1 MKIGILGNDGKE
13 WHIQRLLGELRRR
26 GAEAYVFPAT
36 RLVSRISAEPKV
48 SVKGYMIEDYDAV
61 IVRRMP
67 GGTAERVF
75 YRMDA
80 VHMLEEYGV
89 YVINPALSIEKSVNK
104 YYTSALLEK
113 AGIMSP
119 RTVVTESFTESMRA
133 FEELGGDVVVKP
145 LFGSLGAGITR
156 LTDGDIAYRVFRAL
170 ESTQSVFYIQ
180 EYIPHGN
187 KDIRAFVIGDEVVA
201 SMKRVG
207 AGWKTNISSGA
218 APEPYEASDEE
229 VETSL
234 KAAETLGLEYTGVDL
249 MRSEDD
255 GTLYTLEV
263 NSTPGWEGLQKVTTV
278 DIAERLVEYV
288 LEQLR

>member
-13 WHIQRLLGELRRR
+13 WHIQRLLRVLHGR

-36 RLVSRISAEPKV
+36 RLVSRITLEPKI
-48 SVKGYMIEDYDAV
+48 SVKGYMVEDYDAV

-80 VHMLEEYGV
+80 LHMLEEYGV
-89 YVINPALSIEKSVNK
+89 LVVNPALSIEKSVNK

-113 AGIMSP
+113 AGITSP
-119 RTVVTESFTESMRA
+119 RTVVTESFTEAMSA

-145 LFGSLGAGITR
+145 LFGSLGAGMTR
-156 LTDGDIAYRVFRAL
+156 ITDGDIAYRVFRAL
-170 ESTQSVFYIQ
+170 ESTQSVFYLQ
-180 EYIPHGN
+180 EYVPHGN
-187 KDIRAFVIGDEVVA
+187 EDIRVFVIGGEVVA
-201 SMKRVG
+201 SMRRVA

-218 APEPYEASDEE
+218 APEPYEPTGEE
-229 VETSL
+229 VEMSL

-249 MRSEDD
+249 MRSEED

-263 NSTPGWEGLQKVTTV
+263 NSTPGWEGLQKVTSV
-278 DIAERLVEYV
+278 DIAERLVEHV
-288 LEQLR
+288 FERLG

>member
-1 MKIGILGNDGKE
+1 MKVGILGNDGKE
-13 WHIQRLLGELRRR
+13 WHIQRLLREFRRR

-36 RLVSRISAEPKV
+36 KLVSRIAAEPKV
-48 SVKGYMIEDYDAV
+48 SVKGYMVEDYDAV

-113 AGIMSP
+113 AGITSP
-119 RTVVTESFTESMRA
+119 RTVVTESFTGAMRA

-156 LTDGDIAYRVFRAL
+156 LTDEDIAYRVFRAL
-170 ESTQSVFYIQ
+170 ESTQTVFYIQ

-187 KDIRAFVIGDEVVA
+187 KDIRAFVIGGEVVA

-207 AGWKTNISSGA
+207 AGWNTNISSGA
-218 APEPYEASDEE
+218 APEPYEPTGEE

-249 MRSEDD
+249 MRSEED
-255 GTLYTLEV
+255 GALYTLEV
-263 NSTPGWEGLQKVTTV
+263 NSTPGWEGLQKVTSV
-278 DIAERLVEYV
+278 DIAERLVEYI

>member
-218 APEPYEASDEE
+218 APEPYEPSDEE

-255 GTLYTLEV
+255 GTLYTLEA

-288 LEQLR
+288 FEKLR

>member
-1 MKIGILGNDGKE
+1 
-13 WHIQRLLGELRRR
+13 
-26 GAEAYVFPAT
+26 
-36 RLVSRISAEPKV
+36 
-48 SVKGYMIEDYDAV
+48 MIEDYDAL

-104 YYTSALLEK
+104 HYTSALLEK
-113 AGIMSP
+113 AGITSP
-119 RTVVTESFTESMRA
+119 RTVVTESFTRAMRA

-187 KDIRAFVIGDEVVA
+187 ADIRVFVIGGEVVA
-201 SMKRVG
+201 SMRRVA

-218 APEPYEASDEE
+218 APEPYEPTGEE
-229 VETSL
+229 AETSL

-249 MRSEDD
+249 MRSEED
-255 GTLYTLEV
+255 GALYTLEV
-263 NSTPGWEGLQKVTTV
+263 NSTPGWEGLQKVTSV
-278 DIAERLVEYV
+278 DIAERLIEHVFER
-288 LEQLR
+288 LR

>member
-1 MKIGILGNDGKE
+1 VKIGILGNDGKE
-13 WHIQRLLGELRRR
+13 WHIQRLLRELRSR

-36 RLVSRISAEPKV
+36 RLVSRITLEPKV
-48 SVKGYMIEDYDAV
+48 SVKGYMIEDYDAL

-113 AGIMSP
+113 AGITSP

-170 ESTQSVFYIQ
+170 ESTQSVFYLQ

-187 KDIRAFVIGDEVVA
+187 KDIRAFVIGGEVVA

-218 APEPYEASDEE
+218 APEPYELSDEE

-249 MRSEDD
+249 MRSEED

-263 NSTPGWEGLQKVTTV
+263 NSTPGWEGLQKVTSV

>member
-1 MKIGILGNDGKE
+1 VKIGILGNDGKE
-13 WHIQRLLGELRRR
+13 WHIQRLLGELRSR

-36 RLVSRISAEPKV
+36 RLVSRIGAEPKV
-48 SVKGYMIEDYDAV
+48 AVKGYMIEDYDAL

-80 VHMLEEYGV
+80 IHMLEEYGV

-187 KDIRAFVIGDEVVA
+187 EDIRAFVIGDEVVA

-249 MRSEDD
+249 MRSDID

-263 NSTPGWEGLQKVTTV
+263 NSTPGWEGLQKVTNV

>member
-36 RLVSRISAEPKV
+36 RLVSRIGAEPKV

-80 VHMLEEYGV
+80 LHMLEEYGV

-180 EYIPHGN
+180 EFIPHGN

>member
-1 MKIGILGNDGKE
+1 VKIGILGNDGKE
-13 WHIQRLLGELRRR
+13 WHIQRLLGELRSR

-36 RLVSRISAEPKV
+36 RLVSRITLEPKV
-48 SVKGYMIEDYDAV
+48 SVKDYMIEDYDAV

-113 AGIMSP
+113 AGLTSP

-170 ESTQSVFYIQ
+170 ESTQSVFYVQ

-187 KDIRAFVIGDEVVA
+187 KDIRAFVIGGEVVA

-218 APEPYEASDEE
+218 APEPYELSDEE

-249 MRSEDD
+249 MRSEED

-263 NSTPGWEGLQKVTTV
+263 NSTPGWEGLQKVTSV

>member
-218 APEPYEASDEE
+218 APEPYESSDEE

>member
-1 MKIGILGNDGKE
+1 VKIGILGNDGKE

-36 RLVSRISAEPKV
+36 KLVSRISAEPKV

>member
-1 MKIGILGNDGKE
+1 LKIGILGNDDKE
-13 WHIQRLLGELRRR
+13 WHIQRLLRELRGR

-36 RLVSRISAEPKV
+36 RLVSRITAEPKI
-48 SVKGYMIEDYDAV
+48 SVKGYMIEDYDAL
-61 IVRRMP
+61 IVRRLP

-80 VHMLEEYGV
+80 LHMLEEYGV

-113 AGIMSP
+113 AGITSP
-119 RTVVTESFTESMRA
+119 RTVVTESFTEAMNA

-156 LTDGDIAYRVFRAL
+156 LTDRDIAYRVFRAL
-170 ESTQSVFYIQ
+170 ESTQCVFYLQ

-187 KDIRAFVIGDEVVA
+187 ADIRVFVVGGEVVA
-201 SMKRVG
+201 SMRRV
-207 AGWKTNISSGA
+207 ATGWKTNISSGA
-218 APEPYEASDEE
+218 TPQPYEPTGEE

-249 MRSEDD
+249 MRSEVDE
-255 GTLYTLEV
+255 TLYTLEV
-263 NSTPGWEGLQKVTTV
+263 NSTPGWEGLQKVTAV
-278 DIAERLVEYV
+278 DVAKRLVEHIF
-288 LEQLR
+288 ERLR

>member
-13 WHIQRLLGELRRR
+13 WHIQRLLGEFRSR

-36 RLVSRISAEPKV
+36 KLISRITLEPKI
-48 SVKGYMIEDYDAV
+48 SVKGYMIEDYDAL

-80 VHMLEEYGV
+80 LHMLEEYGV

-113 AGIMSP
+113 AGITSP
-119 RTVVTESFTESMRA
+119 RTVVTESFTEAMRA

-156 LTDGDIAYRVFRAL
+156 LTDEDIAYRVFRAL
-170 ESTQSVFYIQ
+170 ESTQTVFYIQ

-187 KDIRAFVIGDEVVA
+187 KDIRAFVIGSEVVA

-218 APEPYEASDEE
+218 APEPYELSDEE

-249 MRSEDD
+249 MRSDED

-263 NSTPGWEGLQKVTTV
+263 NSTPGWEGLQKVTSV

-288 LEQLR
+288 FEQLR

>member
-80 VHMLEEYGV
+80 LHMLEEYGV

-207 AGWKTNISSGA
+207 AGWKTNISLGA
-218 APEPYEASDEE
+218 APEPYEATDEE

>member
-1 MKIGILGNDGKE
+1 MKIGILGNDDKE
-13 WHIQRLLGELRRR
+13 WHIQRLLRELRRR

-36 RLVSRISAEPKV
+36 RLVSRITLEPKV
-48 SVKGYMIEDYDAV
+48 SVKGYMIEDYDAL

-113 AGIMSP
+113 AGITSP
-119 RTVVTESFTESMRA
+119 RTVVMESFTESMRA

-170 ESTQSVFYIQ
+170 ESTQSVFYLQ

-187 KDIRAFVIGDEVVA
+187 KDIRAFVIGGEVVA

-218 APEPYEASDEE
+218 APEPYELSDEE

-249 MRSEDD
+249 MRSEED

-263 NSTPGWEGLQKVTTV
+263 NSTPGWEGLQKVTSV

-288 LEQLR
+288 LEQLM

>member
-1 MKIGILGNDGKE
+1 VKIGILGNDGKE
-13 WHIQRLLGELRRR
+13 WHIQRLLGELRSR
-26 GAEAYVFPAT
+26 GAEAYVFPAAK
-36 RLVSRISAEPKV
+36 LVSRITLEPKI

-89 YVINPALSIEKSVNK
+89 YVVNPALSIEKSVNK
-104 YYTSALLEK
+104 HYTSALLER
-113 AGIMSP
+113 AGITSP
-119 RTVVTESFTESMRA
+119 RTVVTESFTGAMRA

-156 LTDGDIAYRVFRAL
+156 LTDEDIAYRVFRAL

-187 KDIRAFVIGDEVVA
+187 EDIRAFVIGGEVVA

-207 AGWKTNISSGA
+207 AGWKTNISSVA
-218 APEPYEASDEE
+218 APEPYEPTGEE

-249 MRSEDD
+249 MRSEED

-263 NSTPGWEGLQKVTTV
+263 NSTPGWEGLQKVTRV

-288 LEQLR
+288 FEQLR

>member
-218 APEPYEASDEE
+218 APEPYEPSDEE

>member
-26 GAEAYVFPAT
+26 GADAYVFPAT
-36 RLVSRISAEPKV
+36 RLVSRIGAEPKV
-48 SVKGYMIEDYDAV
+48 SVKGYMIEDYDAL
-61 IVRRMP
+61 ILRRIP
-67 GGTAERVF
+67 GSTTERVF

-80 VHMLEEYGV
+80 LHMLEEYGV

-113 AGIMSP
+113 AGITSP

-133 FEELGGDVVVKP
+133 FEKLGGDVVVKP

-170 ESTQSVFYIQ
+170 ESTQSVFYVQ

-187 KDIRAFVIGDEVVA
+187 KDIRAFVIGGEVVA

-218 APEPYEASDEE
+218 APEPYELSDEE

-249 MRSEDD
+249 MRSDID

-263 NSTPGWEGLQKVTTV
+263 NSTPGWKGLQKVTRV

-288 LEQLR
+288 FEQFR

>member
-1 MKIGILGNDGKE
+1 VKVGILGNDGKE

-26 GAEAYVFPAT
+26 GAEAYVFPVT
-36 RLVSRISAEPKV
+36 KLVSRITLEPKI
-48 SVKGYMIEDYDAV
+48 SVRGHMIEDYDAV

-67 GGTAERVF
+67 GGTAERIF

-89 YVINPALSIEKSVNK
+89 YVVNPALSIEKSVNK
-104 YYTSALLEK
+104 CYTSALLEK
-113 AGIMSP
+113 AGITSP
-119 RTVVTESFTESMRA
+119 RTVVTESFTGAMKA

-187 KDIRAFVIGDEVVA
+187 EDIRAFVIGGEVVA
-201 SMKRVG
+201 SMKRVA

-218 APEPYEASDEE
+218 APEPYEPTGEE
-229 VETSL
+229 IETSL

-249 MRSEDD
+249 MRSEEDR
-255 GTLYTLEV
+255 TLYTLEV

-288 LEQLR
+288 FEQLR

>member
-48 SVKGYMIEDYDAV
+48 SVKGYKIEDYDAV

-119 RTVVTESFTESMRA
+119 RSVVTESFTESMRA

-218 APEPYEASDEE
+218 APEPYEPSDEE
-229 VETSL
+229 VEASL
-234 KAAETLGLEYTGVDL
+234 NAAETLGLEYTGVDL

-263 NSTPGWEGLQKVTTV
+263 NSTPGWEGLQKVTSV

-288 LEQLR
+288 FEKLR

>member
-1 MKIGILGNDGKE
+1 VKIGILGNDGKE

-36 RLVSRISAEPKV
+36 RLVSRIAAEPKV

-288 LEQLR
+288 FEKLR

>member
-13 WHIQRLLGELRRR
+13 WHIQRLLGELRSR

-36 RLVSRISAEPKV
+36 RLVSRIGAEPKV
-48 SVKGYMIEDYDAV
+48 AVKGYMIEDYDAL

-187 KDIRAFVIGDEVVA
+187 EDIRAFVIGDEVVA

-249 MRSEDD
+249 MRSDID

-263 NSTPGWEGLQKVTTV
+263 NSTPGWEGLQKVTNV

>member
-1 MKIGILGNDGKE
+1 MKIGILGNDRTE
-13 WHIQRLLGELRRR
+13 WHIQRLLRGLHRR

-36 RLVSRISAEPKV
+36 RLVSRINAEPKV
-48 SVKGYMIEDYDAV
+48 SVKGYMVEDYDAL

-80 VHMLEEYGV
+80 LHMLEEYGV
-89 YVINPALSIEKSVNK
+89 YVVNPALSIEKSVNK

-113 AGIMSP
+113 AGITSP
-119 RTVVTESFTESMRA
+119 RTVVTESFTEAMNA

-156 LTDGDIAYRVFRAL
+156 LTDRDIAYRVFRAL
-170 ESTQSVFYIQ
+170 ESTQSVFYLQ

-187 KDIRAFVIGDEVVA
+187 EDVRVFVVGGEVVA
-201 SMKRVG
+201 SMRRVG

-218 APEPYEASDEE
+218 TPEPYEPSGEE

-234 KAAETLGLEYTGVDL
+234 RAAETLGLEYTGVDL
-249 MRSEDD
+249 MRSDVD

-263 NSTPGWEGLQKVTTV
+263 NSTPGWEGLQKVTST
-278 DIAERLVEYV
+278 DIAERLIEHVF
-288 LEQLR
+288 EQLG

>member
-113 AGIMSP
+113 AGIRSP

-218 APEPYEASDEE
+218 APEPYEPSDEE
-229 VETSL
+229 VEASL
-234 KAAETLGLEYTGVDL
+234 NAAETLGLEYTGVDL

-288 LEQLR
+288 FEKLR

>member
-13 WHIQRLLGELRRR
+13 WHIQRLLRELRGR

-36 RLVSRISAEPKV
+36 RLVSRITAEPKI
-48 SVKGYMIEDYDAV
+48 SVKGYMIEDYDAL

-67 GGTAERVF
+67 GGTAEKVF

-80 VHMLEEYGV
+80 LHMLEEYGV
-89 YVINPALSIEKSVNK
+89 FVVNPALSIEKSVNK

-113 AGIMSP
+113 AGLTCP
-119 RTVVTESFTESMRA
+119 RTVVTESFTEAMRA
-133 FEELGGDVVVKP
+133 FEELGGDIVVKP

-156 LTDGDIAYRVFRAL
+156 LTDRDIAYRVFRAL
-170 ESTQSVFYIQ
+170 ESTQCVYYLQ

-187 KDIRAFVIGDEVVA
+187 ADIRVFVVGGEVVA
-201 SMKRVG
+201 SMRRV
-207 AGWKTNISSGA
+207 ATGWKTNISSGA
-218 APEPYEASDEE
+218 TPQPYEPTSEE

-234 KAAETLGLEYTGVDL
+234 KAAETLELEYTGVDL

-263 NSTPGWEGLQKVTTV
+263 NSTPGWEGLQKVTAV
-278 DIAERLVEYV
+278 DVAKRLVEHIF
-288 LEQLR
+288 ERLR

>member
-218 APEPYEASDEE
+218 APEPYEPSDEE

-263 NSTPGWEGLQKVTTV
+263 NSTPGWEGLQKVTSV

>member
-13 WHIQRLLGELRRR
+13 WHIQRLLRELHGR

-36 RLVSRISAEPKV
+36 RLVSRITLEPKV

-80 VHMLEEYGV
+80 LHMLEEYGV
-89 YVINPALSIEKSVNK
+89 YVVNPALSIEKSVNK

-113 AGIMSP
+113 AGITPP
-119 RTVVTESFTESMRA
+119 RTLVTESFTEAMSA

-170 ESTQSVFYIQ
+170 DSTQSVFYIQ

-187 KDIRAFVIGDEVVA
+187 ADIRVFVVGGEVVA
-201 SMKRVG
+201 SMRRV
-207 AGWKTNISSGA
+207 ASGWKTNISSGA
-218 APEPYEASDEE
+218 APEPYEPTGEE

-234 KAAETLGLEYTGVDL
+234 RAAETLGLEYTGVDL
-249 MRSEDD
+249 MRSEED

-263 NSTPGWEGLQKVTTV
+263 NSTPGWEGLQKVTSV
-278 DIAERLVEYV
+278 DIAEMLVEYI

>member
-1 MKIGILGNDGKE
+1 VKIGILGNDGKE
-13 WHIQRLLGELRRR
+13 WHIQRLLRELRSR

-36 RLVSRISAEPKV
+36 RLVSRITLEPKV

-113 AGIMSP
+113 AGITSP

-133 FEELGGDVVVKP
+133 FEELGGDIVVKP

-170 ESTQSVFYIQ
+170 ESTQSVFYVQ

-187 KDIRAFVIGDEVVA
+187 EDIRVFVIGGEVVA
-201 SMKRVG
+201 SMRRVA

-218 APEPYEASDEE
+218 APEPYEPSGEE

-249 MRSEDD
+249 MRSEED

-278 DIAERLVEYV
+278 NIAERLVEHV
-288 LEQLR
+288 FERLR

>member
-1 MKIGILGNDGKE
+1 VKIGILGNDGKE
-13 WHIQRLLGELRRR
+13 WHIQRLLRELHKR

-36 RLVSRISAEPKV
+36 KLVSRITAEPKI

-67 GGTAERVF
+67 GGTAEKVF

-80 VHMLEEYGV
+80 LHMLEEYGV
-89 YVINPALSIEKSVNK
+89 YVVNPALSIEKSVNK

-113 AGIMSP
+113 AGITSP
-119 RTVVTESFTESMRA
+119 RTVVTESFTEAMSA
-133 FEELGGDVVVKP
+133 FDELGGDVVVKP
-145 LFGSLGAGITR
+145 LFGSLGAGMTR
-156 LTDGDIAYRVFRAL
+156 LTDEDIAYRVFRAL

-180 EYIPHGN
+180 EYVPHMN
-187 KDIRAFVIGDEVVA
+187 EDMRLFVIGGEVVA
-201 SMKRVG
+201 SMRRVA

-218 APEPYEASDEE
+218 APEPYEPSGEE
-229 VETSL
+229 AETSL

-263 NSTPGWEGLQKVTTV
+263 NSTPGWEGLQKVTAV
-278 DIAERLVEYV
+278 DIAERLVEHV
-288 LEQLR
+288 FERLR

>member
-1 MKIGILGNDGKE
+1 VKIGILGNDGKE

-80 VHMLEEYGV
+80 LHMLEEYGV

-263 NSTPGWEGLQKVTTV
+263 NSTPGWEGLQKVTTI

>member
-1 MKIGILGNDGKE
+1 MKIGILGNDDKE
-13 WHIQRLLGELRRR
+13 WHIQRLLRELRGR

-36 RLVSRISAEPKV
+36 RLVSRITAEPKI
-48 SVKGYMIEDYDAV
+48 SVKGYMIEDYDAL
-61 IVRRMP
+61 IVRRLP

-80 VHMLEEYGV
+80 LHMLEEYGV

-113 AGIMSP
+113 AGITSP
-119 RTVVTESFTESMRA
+119 RTVVTESFTEAMNA

-156 LTDGDIAYRVFRAL
+156 LTDRDIAYMVFRAL
-170 ESTQSVFYIQ
+170 ESTQCVFYLQ

-187 KDIRAFVIGDEVVA
+187 ADIRVFVVGGEVVA
-201 SMKRVG
+201 SMRRV
-207 AGWKTNISSGA
+207 ATGWKTNISSGA
-218 APEPYEASDEE
+218 TPQPYEPTGEE

-249 MRSEDD
+249 MRSEVDE
-255 GTLYTLEV
+255 TLYTLEV
-263 NSTPGWEGLQKVTTV
+263 NSTPGWEGLQKVTAV
-278 DIAERLVEYV
+278 DVAKRLVEHIF
-288 LEQLR
+288 ERLR

>member
-26 GAEAYVFPAT
+26 GAEAYVFPVT
-36 RLVSRISAEPKV
+36 RLVSRIGAEPKV

>member
-1 MKIGILGNDGKE
+1 VKIGILGNDGKE
-13 WHIQRLLGELRRR
+13 WHIQRLLRELRSR

-36 RLVSRISAEPKV
+36 RLVSRITLEPKV
-48 SVKGYMIEDYDAV
+48 SVKGYMIEDYDAL

-80 VHMLEEYGV
+80 LHMLEEYGV

-113 AGIMSP
+113 AGITSP

-170 ESTQSVFYIQ
+170 ESTQSVFYLQ

-187 KDIRAFVIGDEVVA
+187 KDIRAFVIGGEVVA

-218 APEPYEASDEE
+218 APEPYEPSDEE

-249 MRSEDD
+249 MRSEED

-263 NSTPGWEGLQKVTTV
+263 NSTPGWEGLQKVTSV
-278 DIAERLVEYV
+278 DIAERLVEYIFD
-288 LEQLR
+288 QLR

>member
-1 MKIGILGNDGKE
+1 VKIGILGNDGKE
-13 WHIQRLLGELRRR
+13 WHIQRLLRVLHGR

-36 RLVSRISAEPKV
+36 RLVSRITLEPKI
-48 SVKGYMIEDYDAV
+48 SVKGYMVEDYDAL

-80 VHMLEEYGV
+80 LHMLEEYGV
-89 YVINPALSIEKSVNK
+89 LVVNPALSIEKSVNK

-113 AGIMSP
+113 AGITSP
-119 RTVVTESFTESMRA
+119 RTVVTESFTEAMSA

-145 LFGSLGAGITR
+145 LFGSLGAGMTR
-156 LTDGDIAYRVFRAL
+156 ITDGDIAYRVFRAL
-170 ESTQSVFYIQ
+170 ESTQSVFYVQ
-180 EYIPHGN
+180 EYVPHGN
-187 KDIRAFVIGDEVVA
+187 EDIRMFIIGGEVVA
-201 SMKRVG
+201 SMRRVA

-218 APEPYEASDEE
+218 APESYEPTGEE
-229 VETSL
+229 VEMSL

-263 NSTPGWEGLQKVTTV
+263 NSTPGWEGLQKVTSV
-278 DIAERLVEYV
+278 DIAERLVEHV
-288 LEQLR
+288 FERLR

>member
-80 VHMLEEYGV
+80 LHMLEEYGV

-288 LEQLR
+288 FEKLR

>member
-113 AGIMSP
+113 AGIRSP

-218 APEPYEASDEE
+218 APEPYEPSDEE
-229 VETSL
+229 VEASL
-234 KAAETLGLEYTGVDL
+234 NAAETLGLEYTGVDL

-263 NSTPGWEGLQKVTTV
+263 NSTPGWEGLQKVTSV

-288 LEQLR
+288 FEKLR